1 MRLIDLHLCGSTYA
15 GRSVEAPQSSA
26 APLLERERELE
37 RLRDG
42 AVAARDGAGRLVLIE
57 GDPGVGKTALL
68 AAAAEISAALGLAV
82 LSARGGELEAAG
94 GFGIAQ
100 QLLER
105 SVVRA
110 DAEERDRLLT
120 GAAALAAPLLGLA
133 AAGAPLDPAQARHGL
148 YWLLAALAER
158 GPLTLLVD
166 DAQWADLPSLD
177 WLLYLARRLERL
189 PVLVVVARVP
199 GEPTVARPLLEALA
213 VEPVAETIRLEPLS
227 EVGTAAAL
235 AALDGGVPVADFARA
250 CHEWTGGN
258 PHFVAE
264 IAGELAAEGLEPG
277 PAATDRLRSLAP
289 QRVAAVT
296 LLRLGRLS
304 PAARELAAALA
315 VLGGEAT
322 LDQAAELG
330 GLDHA
335 AAVAAADELADAR
348 FVAVEP
354 RLRFLQPLLGRVV
367 HEDLG
372 PARRAADHARA
383 ARLLAAADAG
393 PAAVAAQLLHTAPA
407 GDPWVVER
415 LRGAAVGELGRG
427 SATAAVPLLR
437 RALAEP
443 PAAAEVAGLQTMLG
457 LAESVAGDPAGLDD
471 LRAGFDAA
479 DGPAR
484 AAAALLL
491 ARFLVYAG
499 RGREV
504 IERVEPVLAGL
515 GEGEA
520 ELRARLEAALITAAR
535 ADRGLREVA
544 DEHLE
549 RIRAV
554 ASEDSPAGR
563 VVAVQC
569 AYAATAAGDPVAEAA
584 GFARAALGGGR
595 LLDEEPLSPDIYLIP
610 LSMLAIC
617 DELEEAATGFDDALD
632 RARRGG
638 SPLAY
643 AATAA
648 IGSWTAV
655 LRGNL
660 DEAEL
665 LCRDALRIAAESP
678 GLEALRGFATVH
690 LALASIERGAPEEA
704 LDLLGPDAD
713 PHADSPHTWSREA
726 LFALGRAH
734 LALRRPAEAL
744 SLLLACGELSESFG
758 IRNPAFLPWRSGAA
772 LALRELGEVEEAA
785 ARAAEEVELARRF
798 GARRPLG
805 IALRTAGLVAA
816 GEEGVEL
823 LAESAAVLSGS
834 PARLERAH
842 TLVALGAAL
851 RRAGRRADAREPLST
866 GLELAEACGAAPL
879 VAAAREELA
888 AGGARVR
895 AGGRW
900 DADALTPSE
909 LRTCRMA
916 AEGLSNPAI
925 AQALFVTRA
934 TVESH
939 LHAAYRKLGIASR
952 AALPDALRVYD

>member
-1 MRLIDLHLCGSTYA
+1 VD
-15 GRSVEAPQSSA
+15 APRSSA
-26 APLLERERELE
+26 APLLEREHELE
-37 RLRDG
+37 RLR
-42 AVAARDGAGRLVLIE
+42 AAAAAAQDGAGRLVLVE
-57 GDPGVGKTALL
+57 ADPGVGKTALL
-68 AAAAEISAALGLAV
+68 AAAAEIAATQGLAV
-82 LSARGGELEAAG
+82 LGARGGELEAAG
-94 GFGIAQ
+94 GFGVVQ

-110 DAEERDRLLT
+110 DPEERERLLA
-120 GAAALAAPLLGLA
+120 GAAALAAAPLGLA
-133 AAGAPLDPAQARHGL
+133 AARAPLDPTQARHGL
-148 YWLLAALAER
+148 YWLLAALTER
-158 GPLTLLVD
+158 GPLALLVD

-189 PVLVVVARVP
+189 PVLVVVARAP
-199 GEPTVARPLLEALA
+199 GESTAARPLLEALA
-213 VEPVAETIRLEPLS
+213 VEPVAETIRLGPLS
-227 EVGTAAAL
+227 EAGTAAAL
-235 AALDGGVPVADFARA
+235 AALDGGTPASEFVHA
-250 CHEWTGGN
+250 CHELTGGN

-264 IAGELAAEGLEPG
+264 IVGELAAEGLEPG
-277 PAATDRLRSLAP
+277 SEAIERLRSLAP
-289 QRVAAVT
+289 ERVAAVT

-315 VLGGEAT
+315 VLGGEAP
-322 LDQAAELG
+322 LDQVAELAG
-330 GLDHA
+330 FNPGPSEDDRGVGDGSR
-335 AAVAAADELADAR
+335 AVPAVAAAADELAAAR
-348 FVAVEP
+348 FVAIEP
-354 RLRFLQPLLGRVV
+354 KLRFLQPLLGRVV

-383 ARLLAAADAG
+383 ARLLDAAGAG
-393 PAAVAAQLLHTAPA
+393 PAAVAAQLLHAAPS

-415 LRGAAVGELGRG
+415 LREAAAGDLGRG

-437 RALAEP
+437 RALSEP
-443 PAAAEVAGLQTMLG
+443 PRAEEVAGLRTLLG

-479 DGPAR
+479 HGPAR
-484 AAAALLL
+484 AGAALLL

-499 RGREV
+499 RSGEV
-504 IERVEPVLAGL
+504 VERVEPVLAGL
-515 GEGEA
+515 GDGDA
-520 ELRARLEAALITAAR
+520 ELRARLEAALVTAAR

-544 DEHLE
+544 DRHLD

-554 ASEDSPAGR
+554 AEEDSPVGR

-569 AYAATAAGDPVAEAA
+569 AYAATAAGEPVDVAI
-584 GFARAALGGGR
+584 GFARTALGGGR
-595 LLDEEPLSPDIYLIP
+595 LFDEEPLSPDVYLIP

-617 DELEEAATGFDDALD
+617 DELEEAAAGFDDALE
-632 RARRGG
+632 RARGRG

-660 DEAEL
+660 DGAEL

-690 LALASIERGAPEEA
+690 LALAAIERGAPEEA
-704 LDLLGPDAD
+704 IQLLGPDAGA
-713 PHADSPHTWSREA
+713 HADSPHTWSREA
-726 LFALGRAH
+726 LFALGRAQ

-744 SLLLACGELSESFG
+744 PLLLACGDLSEALG
-758 IRNPAFLPWRSGAA
+758 IRNPAFLPWRSVAA

-785 ARAAEEVELARRF
+785 ARAAEEVELARGF
-798 GARRPLG
+798 GAARPLG
-805 IALRTAGLVAA
+805 VALRGAGLVAG
-816 GEEGVEL
+816 GEEGLGL
-823 LAESAAVLSGS
+823 LEESATALAGS

-842 TLVALGAAL
+842 TLVALGAAR
-851 RRAGRRADAREPLST
+851 RRAGRRADAREPLAT

-879 VAAAREELA
+879 AAAAREELA

-916 AEGLSNPAI
+916 AEGRSNPAI

-939 LHAAYRKLGIASR
+939 LHAAYRKLGITSR
-952 AALPDALRVYD
+952 AALPEALRVYD